1 MTEYQ
6 NIAQRYVD
14 TWNETDP
21 AKRRLLVDELF
32 TVDVTFTDPLT
43 TLAGTDAVDA
53 MMAGAQGQFPGL
65 VFGLGPVDGH
75 HDLVRFTWTLGAP
88 DADEPLVVGFD
99 VVKIDDERIADVRG
113 FLDKVPA

>member
-32 TVDVTFTDPLT
+32 TVDVTFTDPMT
-43 TLAGTDAVDA
+43 TVVGTDAVDA
-53 MMAGAQGQFPGL
+53 FVAGAQAQFEGL

-75 HDLVRFTWTLGAP
+75 HDLARFTWTLSAP

-99 VVKIDDERIADVRG
+99 VVRIDDGRIADVRG